1 MVAFLLPAAAIPP
14 VIQTVDGISGSYR
27 PYLFQKSSN
36 KSQQI
41 ISHALAPPSPLLLLF
56 RRRRRRRGLAP
67 PSRVVYSHSSSN
79 VDGFPTTRIPNQVTD
94 STIEGFRERLRAWRQ
109 FLPGGSWWL
118 LQGKEYVEEGKGRW
132 RKNVTVVQA
141 LKRMWFLVS
150 GGRRVIFL
158 AFASLFIAS
167 LSEIA
172 IPHFLTASIFSAQS
186 GKSMMFYRNAKI
198 LLSLCLVSGI
208 CSGLRSCCFGIA
220 NMILV
225 KRMREVL
232 YSTLLFQEMTLFDEE
247 TVGDLTSRLG
257 SDCQQV
263 SRVIGNDLNLICRNV
278 VQGTGALIALFII
291 SWPLALSMVLI
302 CASLATVLFFY
313 GRYRTW
319 LERLWDVSL
328 RQSVGYGFWSLT
340 YNYFYHSTKVVAVLI
355 GGISIL
361 RGHTTAEQLTKFI
374 LYAEWLIYSAWWIGD
389 NWSSLMQSIG
399 ARRQLQKLIGRI
411 EFVDVSFHYPSR
423 LMFPAVEHIHLSIQ
437 PNKVLAIPWAVLRL
451 VVVEVGKAQLP
462 IFFFAFMNQQMILVD
477 GMPIEELDIK
487 WLRGR
492 IGFVGQEPPLFRMD
506 VTSNIRYGCTRETTQ
521 EEVEWAAKQAFA
533 HEFILSLPN
542 GYSTLV
548 DNALLSGGQK
558 QRIAIARAILRD
570 PTILILDEA
579 TSALDAESEHY
590 IKELLLSDR
599 NVSGEKR
606 TVIVIA
612 HRLSTI
618 QAADTIVVMD
628 DGRIVEVGNHKELL
642 HKNGLYASLA
652 RRQSDAFIYE
662 SVHIAGREFIV
673 QINLTNGYVK
683 LCILFNYSE
692 NQRNQD
698 EKYLY
703 LFIFLFFTANKCYNY
718 DLIKFSLKPLSYS
731 FDIKII
737 YNIMENFYVFIE
749 HFILFFTYGFLWAE
763 VYMINI
769 PSDNWIIKTTYFQNY
784 SVLFFPSILNKM
796 DYSLFS
802 LSLIILNRLKGSN
815 KIVTRLQCIEVGSN
829 IIDLLVEDVIKIL

>member
-14 VIQTVDGISGSYR
+14 VIQAADGISGSHR
-27 PYLFQKSSN
+27 PYLFQKSST

-41 ISHALAPPSPLLLLF
+41 ISHALSPPSPLLLLF

-79 VDGFPTTRIPNQVTD
+79 VDGFPTSRIPNQVTD

-118 LQGKEYVEEGKGRW
+118 LQGNEYAEGKGRW

-141 LKRMWFLVS
+141 LKRMWSLVS

-186 GKSMMFYRNAKI
+186 GKSMMFYKNAKI

-232 YSTLLFQEMTLFDEE
+232 YSTLIFQEMTLFDEE

-313 GRYRTW
+313 GRFQKWVAKLIQDFAARANEVSQETFSLIRTVRIYGTEKQEIERYRTW

-399 ARRQLQKLIGRI
+399 ASEKVFQLMDLLPRKKFRSGGRQLQKLIGRI

-437 PNKVLAIPWAVLRL
+437 PNKVLAIVGRSGSGKSTIANLLLRL
-451 VVVEVGKAQLP
+451 YEPTNGE
-462 IFFFAFMNQQMILVD
+462 ILVD
-477 GMPIEELDIK
+477 GIPIEDLDIK

-506 VTSNIRYGCTRETTQ
+506 VTSNIRYGCTRETTK

-606 TVIVIA
+606 TVICIA

-628 DGRIVEVGNHKELL
+628 NGRVVEVGNHKELL

-652 RRQSDAFIYE
+652 RRQSDAF
-662 SVHIAGREFIV
+662 A
-673 QINLTNGYVK
+673 
-683 LCILFNYSE
+683 
-692 NQRNQD
+692 
-698 EKYLY
+698 
-703 LFIFLFFTANKCYNY
+703 
-718 DLIKFSLKPLSYS
+718 
-731 FDIKII
+731 
-737 YNIMENFYVFIE
+737 
-749 HFILFFTYGFLWAE
+749 
-763 VYMINI
+763 
-769 PSDNWIIKTTYFQNY
+769 
-784 SVLFFPSILNKM
+784 
-796 DYSLFS
+796 
-802 LSLIILNRLKGSN
+802 
-815 KIVTRLQCIEVGSN
+815 
-829 IIDLLVEDVIKIL
+829 